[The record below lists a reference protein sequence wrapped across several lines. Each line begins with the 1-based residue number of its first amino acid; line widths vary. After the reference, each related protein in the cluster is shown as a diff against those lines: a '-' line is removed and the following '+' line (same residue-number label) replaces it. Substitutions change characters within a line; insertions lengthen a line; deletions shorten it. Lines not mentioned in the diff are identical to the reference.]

1 MARRTDASCSECYF
15 RHEGLCALA
24 GETPCPTFRLA
35 ARGRLE
41 PPRQAQLVP
50 LTSHGSDAG
59 AAAAAAERELAGAGA
74 GARRSAFA

>member
-1 MARRTDASCSECYF
+1 MARRSDASCSECYF
-15 RHEGLCALA
+15 RHEGLCALP

-50 LTSHGSDAG
+50 LTRDG
-59 AAAAAAERELAGAGA
+59 AEAERELAGAGA
-74 GARRSAFA
+74 GAGAGARRSAYA